1 MGYQWGP
8 LSIVMFDFWRVLGP
22 IILFR
27 LYLLKSYHI
36 LLTTSAC
43 ERERSSTQREC
54 FKKAWHARVWEMPII
69 KPSLPMRWAIWSTG
83 PQRSLAKTADVFF
96 FGNAQPRLKSKP
108 DNIQV
113 LWIEAG
119 SLDQMPFKQHGMD
132 WSATLLWPLDAK
144 EVTSWYRENCT
155 KPPPIPMAPS
165 APKPLRMAPRQKFY
179 AKITGP
185 MTPRQ
190 KTSTELG
197 LQRSSKVPGHFS
209 EERFTPIIYE
219 KTYDFP
225 SRGYGDVKL
234 QDWQHGGC
242 LVETGLVSC
251 HMVIF
256 QI

>member
-1 MGYQWGP
+1 M
-8 LSIVMFDFWRVLGP
+8 
-22 IILFR
+22 
-27 LYLLKSYHI
+27 
-36 LLTTSAC
+36 
-43 ERERSSTQREC
+43 
-54 FKKAWHARVWEMPII
+54 
-69 KPSLPMRWAIWSTG
+69 
-83 PQRSLAKTADVFF
+83 
-96 FGNAQPRLKSKP
+96 
-108 DNIQV
+108 
-113 LWIEAG
+113 
-119 SLDQMPFKQHGMD
+119 
-132 WSATLLWPLDAK
+132 
-144 EVTSWYRENCT
+144 TSWYRENCT

-256 QI
+256 KIYNGDSFKECARTSVPFVFKGSISGEKITWTCFSFPCP